1 MLSIPY
7 ITKKTK
13 LHKRSR
19 IDFTLD
25 TLDNDKD
32 ESNAK
37 KTPKRI
43 CKNRLDSKLS
53 QKNHDNLEKHEK
65 Y

>member
-1 MLSIPY
+1 M
-7 ITKKTK
+7 

-19 IDFTLD
+19 IDFTLN
-25 TLDNDKD
+25 NDKD
-32 ESNAK
+32 EANAR

-43 CKNRLDSKLS
+43 CKNRLDSK
-53 QKNHDNLEKHEK
+53 NHDNLEKHEK